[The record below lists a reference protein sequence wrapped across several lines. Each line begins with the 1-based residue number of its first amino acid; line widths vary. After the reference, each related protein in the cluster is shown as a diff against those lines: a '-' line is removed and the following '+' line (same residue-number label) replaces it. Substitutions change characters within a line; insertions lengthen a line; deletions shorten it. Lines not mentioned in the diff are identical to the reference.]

1 MSGPKG
7 AKYRVVSAAE
17 QERRR
22 NKDLTAQCRAL
33 LAKVIKE
40 CLVAQ
45 SAEGEAIARQ
55 LEPSKK
61 TAQTLAKW
69 QQELGYMYQTVKA
82 TAAAKQQE
90 HNKKLLEKAFADNAK
105 HVVRLGVT
113 ESKKPKTVNSTK
125 PVNKGAAMK
134 SADAE
139 ALKQIHASIEKAL
152 SLAVGIETDDVCAQ
166 LGAEAARIYQI
177 EDASIARASLS
188 VFESQVEKAL
198 RQQKQQH
205 QLAEQKDEI
214 VRSLAHLNSDLAKE
228 IVAGLTA
235 APDAM
240 SVVALAIQASELLE
254 TDSREQDAAYVA
266 QQIAEVLSDMNGY
279 SAYGEA
285 AGNDSNTI
293 VVQRA
298 DLTDCVLRIRIDSER
313 SAVFTY
319 VEHTAQCGSF
329 KAKNKAKTWEA
340 AICPDITELQK
351 RMTKN
356 GIETEWIFRQEPG
369 AVPMKEFVAA
379 KTADKT
385 QTQATKPKTKGKRG
399 QLELGRGLRNG

>member
-7 AKYRVVSAAE
+7 ANYRVISAAE

-22 NKDLTAQCRAL
+22 NEELCAQCRAL
-33 LAKVIKE
+33 LAKVVE
-40 CLVAQ
+40 EYESAQ
-45 SAEGEAIARQ
+45 NTDGEAIARQ

-69 QQELGYMYQTVKA
+69 QQELEYMHQTAKA
-82 TAAAKQQE
+82 AAAAKQQE
-90 HNKKLLEKAFADNAK
+90 RRQKLLEKAFADNAR

-113 ESKKPKTVNSTK
+113 ESKRPKAASSTK
-125 PVNKGAAMK
+125 PANKNAVRQ
-134 SADAE
+134 STDAE

-152 SLAVGIETDDVCAQ
+152 SLAADIEADSVCAQ
-166 LGAEAARIYQI
+166 LGAESARIYQI

-198 RQQKQQH
+198 RQQRQQRH
-205 QLAEQKDEI
+205 LAEQKSEI
-214 VRSLAHLNSDLAKE
+214 ALSLSHLNNDTAKE
-228 IVAGLTA
+228 IISGLGTASDATAVA
-235 APDAM
+235 
-240 SVVALAIQASELLE
+240 ALAVRASGLLE

-266 QQIAEVLSDMNGY
+266 KQIAEVLSEMDGY

-285 AGNDSNTI
+285 ATDDSNTI

-313 SAVFTY
+313 SAVFTN
-319 VEHTAQCGSF
+319 VEYTATSGRI
-329 KAKNKAKTWEA
+329 KAKDREA
-340 AICPDITELQK
+340 AICPDITELQE

-369 AVPMKEFVAA
+369 AVPMKELVAA
-379 KTADKT
+379 KTADKA
-385 QTQATKPKTKGKRG
+385 QTRATKRKKKGKLE
-399 QLELGRGLRNG
+399 QLELGRGLKNG